1 MPASPLTR
9 HGFLCFCACAL
20 MAASLRACGAAKM
33 PAPQPAQ
40 VRLSAP
46 ARGGAGD
53 DFSAEPALLL
63 QIEGTPGFSQGS
75 DK

>member
-1 MPASPLTR
+1 
-9 HGFLCFCACAL
+9 